1 MLVFCLNFPPLE
13 RTHKSSLACLPH
25 LLSRELGFRA
35 KNKSTGKTGKTTP
48 PSKQLGN
55 HYSLKGRGDQLG
67 ACVALCSHPAQ
78 IHIPSKATHGG
89 QGSFSLLANPA
100 FTQIVLIPPPHTH
113 TLGLQHSSPFTETH
127 KTWPVSFTLVTKEI
141 LLCVGRD

>member
-25 LLSRELGFRA
+25 SLSRELGFRA

-100 FTQIVLIPPPHTH
+100 FTQIVLIPPPTLTYTH
-113 TLGLQHSSPFTETH
+113 SASNTRLHSQKRTRPG
-127 KTWPVSFTLVTKEI
+127 PC
-141 LLCVGRD
+141 LLLW